1 MKRFL
6 LPLGLAAAA
15 LTGPSEA
22 QNPGAIR
29 AFQSG
34 NQLYAACEADTGL
47 CMGYVAGVADAMS
60 LVQVTGGSIAGVVAC
75 IPFPVVIGEAK
86 DVAVKYLREHPEL
99 RAYTAVDL
107 VAFALHDAFPCP
119 ETSPKR

>member
-1 MKRFL
+1 MKQFL
-6 LPLGLAAAA
+6 LPLGLAVAA
-15 LTGPSEA
+15 LTGPTGA
-22 QNPGAIR
+22 QNGTIR

-34 NQLYAACEADTGL
+34 NHLSAACETDTGL
-47 CMGYVAGVADAMS
+47 CLGYVAGVADAMS
-60 LVQVTGGSIAGVVAC
+60 LVQVTGGSIAGVEAC

-107 VAFALHDAFPCP
+107 VALALHDAFPCP
-119 ETSPKR
+119 KH